1 MENFVIQLLTVT
13 DVLNLFSYIFNLFFR
28 LIRVKHSTPF
38 HLLIDMHTIMK
49 FVTLGHVV
57 FV

>member
-1 MENFVIQLLTVT
+1 MENFVIQLVTVT

-49 FVTLGHVV
+49 FVTL
-57 FV
+57 